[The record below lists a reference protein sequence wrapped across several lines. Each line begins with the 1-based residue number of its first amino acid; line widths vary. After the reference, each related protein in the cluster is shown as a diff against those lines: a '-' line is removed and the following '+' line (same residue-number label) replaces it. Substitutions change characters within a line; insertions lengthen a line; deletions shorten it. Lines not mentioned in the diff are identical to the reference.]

1 MPNLEHCPFLASGRG
16 QLSEWQGLYYNQ
28 GQIRSLSPREIRNR
42 KEAML
47 IALTLTL
54 TSPSATTVPSHLGR
68 ANYAATLAAL
78 QALDPALGPLIHE
91 GDGPKPLTCSG
102 ILNGRGQRAG
112 MAIQADQ
119 PYVLRITGL
128 TTPVSEALAAALLA
142 TPPTT
147 WTLDG
152 HPFQVQAVTCDPAAD
167 PWTGQTSYE
176 TLAAAQLIQGERPQR
191 QVTLRF
197 VTPTTFTSNNMTVPV
212 PLPSLVFGSLVER
225 WNAFSPV
232 TLSPEMRRFG
242 EEMVALSRYRLESKA
257 VVQKNKGLR
266 IGAVGEATYT
276 ALGGDRYWL
285 GVLQM
290 LADFANYSGV
300 GAQTTQGMGQVHRV
314 R

>member
-1 MPNLEHCPFLASGRG
+1 
-16 QLSEWQGLYYNQ
+16 
-28 GQIRSLSPREIRNR
+28 
-42 KEAML
+42 ML
-47 IALTLTL
+47 IAITLTL
-54 TSPSATTVPSHLGR
+54 TSPTDTTVSATLGR
-68 ANYAATLAAL
+68 ANYAATLRAL
-78 QALDPALGPLIHE
+78 QALDPALGPHIHD

-102 ILNGRGQRAG
+102 ILNGSARRDSQQ
-112 MAIQADQ
+112 IIADE
-119 PYVLRITGL
+119 PYFVRITGL
-128 TTPVSEALAAALLA
+128 TATVSQALAAALLE

-147 WTLDG
+147 WSLD
-152 HPFQVQAVTCDPAAD
+152 HHDFQLVAVTCDPAAD
-167 PWTGQTSYE
+167 PWSGQTTYE
-176 TLAAAQLIQGERPQR
+176 TLAAAQLLQGERPNR
-191 QVTLRF
+191 QATLRF

-225 WNAFSPV
+225 WNTFSPV

-257 VVQKNKGLR
+257 VPQKNKGLR

-300 GAQTTQGMGQVHRV
+300 GAQTAQGMGQVRRV

>member
-1 MPNLEHCPFLASGRG
+1 
-16 QLSEWQGLYYNQ
+16 
-28 GQIRSLSPREIRNR
+28 
-42 KEAML
+42 ML
-47 IALTLTL
+47 IAITLTL
-54 TSPSATTVPSHLGR
+54 TSATATTVPPHLGR

-91 GDGPKPLTCSG
+91 GHGPKPLTCSG
-102 ILNGRGQRAG
+102 ILNGREGRNG
-112 MAIQADQ
+112 MAIVAGQ
-119 PYVLRITGL
+119 PYTVRITGL
-128 TTPVSEALAAALLA
+128 AATVSQALAAALLEQPPA
-142 TPPTT
+142 T
-147 WTLDG
+147 WALDG
-152 HPFQVQAVTCDPAAD
+152 HPFQVTAVTCDPNQD
-167 PWTGQTSYE
+167 PWTGQSTYE
-176 TLAAAQLIQGERPQR
+176 TLAAAQLLQGEHPQQRSGGR

-212 PLPSLVFGSLVER
+212 PLPGLVFGSLVER

-242 EEMVALSRYRLESKA
+242 EEMIALSRYRLESRA

-266 IGAVGEATYT
+266 IGAVGEATYA

-300 GAQTTQGMGQVHRV
+300 GAQTTQGMGQVCRV
-314 R
+314 

>member
-1 MPNLEHCPFLASGRG
+1 
-16 QLSEWQGLYYNQ
+16 
-28 GQIRSLSPREIRNR
+28 
-42 KEAML
+42 ML
-47 IALTLTL
+47 IAITLTL
-54 TSPSATTVPSHLGR
+54 TSPTATTVPAHLGR

-78 QALDPALGPLIHE
+78 QALDPALGPLIHD
-91 GDGPKPLTCSG
+91 GDGPKPITCSG
-102 ILNGRGQRAG
+102 ILNGRAKRDSMPIVAG
-112 MAIQADQ
+112 Q
-119 PYVLRITGL
+119 PYSVRMTGL
-128 TTPVSEALAAALLA
+128 TDTVSQALAAALFE

-147 WTLDG
+147 WELDG
-152 HPFQVQAVTCDPAAD
+152 HLFTVAAVTCDPDQD

-176 TLAAAQLIQGERPQR
+176 TLAAAQLIQGERPNR
-191 QVTLRF
+191 QATLRF

-212 PLPSLVFGSLVER
+212 PMPSLVFGSLVER

-257 VVQKNKGLR
+257 VQQKGKGLR
-266 IGAVGEATYT
+266 IGAVGEATYA

-300 GAQTTQGMGQVHRV
+300 GAQTTTGMGQVRPV